1 MDAWDPRQARRNR
14 LLNGLPNE
22 SLGALTSDLQPRELS
37 AQAHVVAVGQPTESV
52 YFPLSCVCAT
62 VAQGNRGVGVEVA
75 TVGNDGM
82 SGLAVFLGVDTV
94 ASLDT
99 YVQLPGTALGMQAA
113 TFRAHLARD
122 PQLCAIMG
130 RYTQALIT
138 QLAQGSACNRLH
150 TAEQRCARWLLMT
163 HDRVDRDDFE
173 LTHELIAQ
181 MLGVRRATVTEIA
194 GALQDA
200 GAIRYQRGVMSVVNR
215 GILRQRCCECYDF
228 IQAECTRLLP
238 PPATDST

>member
-14 LLNGLPNE
+14 LLNGLSGE
-22 SLGALTSDLQPRELS
+22 SLAELTRDLQPREL
-37 AQAHVVAVGQPTESV
+37 AARAHVVAVGQVIEAV

-62 VAQGNRGVGVEVA
+62 VAQGNRGIGVEVA

-82 SGLAVFLGVDTV
+82 TGLPVFLGVDGV

-99 YVQLPGTALGMQAA
+99 YVQLPGMALCMSAA
-113 TFRAHLARD
+113 AFRGHLAKD
-122 PQLCAIMG
+122 TLLASIMS
-130 RYTQALIT
+130 RYTQALLT

-150 TAEQRCARWLLMT
+150 SAEQRCARWLLMT
-163 HDRVDRDDFE
+163 HDRLDRDDFA

-200 GAIRYQRGVMSVVNR
+200 GAIRYARGVMTVANR
-215 GILRQRCCECYDF
+215 GILRSRACECYDF
-228 IQAECTRLLP
+228 IQAEYARLLP
-238 PPATDST
+238 PPASDA

>member
-14 LLNGLPNE
+14 LLNGLSNE
-22 SLGALTSDLQPRELS
+22 SLAALTADLQPRELS
-37 AQAHVVAVGQPTESV
+37 ARAHVVALGQPTESV
-52 YFPLSCVCAT
+52 HFPLSCVCAT
-62 VAQGNRGVGVEVA
+62 VAQGNRGIGVEVA

-82 SGLAVFLGVDTV
+82 AGLAVFLGVDSV

-99 YVQLPGTALGMQAA
+99 YVQLPGTALAMDAA
-113 TFRAHLARD
+113 AFRTHVEKD
-122 PQLCAIMG
+122 PTLHAIMG
-130 RYTQALIT
+130 RYTQALLT
-138 QLAQGSACNRLH
+138 QLAQSSACNRLH

-228 IQAECTRLLP
+228 IQAEYTRLLP
-238 PPATDST
+238 PPAADT

>member
-1 MDAWDPRQARRNR
+1 
-14 LLNGLPNE
+14 
-22 SLGALTSDLQPRELS
+22 
-37 AQAHVVAVGQPTESV
+37 
-52 YFPLSCVCAT
+52 

-82 SGLAVFLGVDTV
+82 SGLAVFLGVDSV

-99 YVQLPGTALGMQAA
+99 YVQLPGTALAMEAPA
-113 TFRAHLARD
+113 FRGHLARD
-122 PQLCAIMG
+122 PQLSAIMG
-130 RYTQALIT
+130 RYTQALLT
-138 QLAQGSACNRLH
+138 QLAQSSACNRLH

-200 GAIRYQRGVMSVVNR
+200 GAIRNQRGVMSVVNR

-228 IQAECTRLLP
+228 IQAEYTRLLP
-238 PPATDST
+238 PPAADT

>member
-14 LLNGLPNE
+14 LLSGLPGE
-22 SLGALTSDLQPRELS
+22 SLAELMRDLQPRELAARS
-37 AQAHVVAVGQPTESV
+37 HVVAVGQPIESV

-82 SGLAVFLGVDTV
+82 TGLAVFLGVDSV

-99 YVQLPGTALGMQAA
+99 YVQLPGTALGMAAA
-113 TFRAHLARD
+113 TFRAHLAKD
-122 PQLCAIMG
+122 PALGAIMG
-130 RYTQALIT
+130 RYTQALLT
-138 QLAQGSACNRLH
+138 QLAQASACNRLH

-200 GAIRYQRGVMSVVNR
+200 GAIRYARGVMSVVNR
-215 GILRQRCCECYDF
+215 GILRSRACECYDF
-228 IQAECTRLLP
+228 IQSEYTRLLP
-238 PPATDST
+238 PQASEA

>member
-14 LLNGLPNE
+14 LLNGLPGE
-22 SLGALTSDLQPRELS
+22 SLAELTRDLQPRELAARS
-37 AQAHVVAVGQPTESV
+37 HVVAVGQAIESV

-82 SGLAVFLGVDTV
+82 SGLAVFLGVDSV

-99 YVQLPGTALGMQAA
+99 YVQLAGTALAMSAA
-113 TFRAHLARD
+113 AFRAHLAKD
-122 PQLCAIMG
+122 AALVAIMG
-130 RYTQALIT
+130 RYTQALLT
-138 QLAQGSACNRLH
+138 QLAQASACNRLH

-200 GAIRYQRGVMSVVNR
+200 GAIRYARGVMSVVNR
-215 GILRQRCCECYDF
+215 GILRGRACECYDF
-228 IQAECTRLLP
+228 IQGEYARLLP
-238 PPATDST
+238 PPAADA